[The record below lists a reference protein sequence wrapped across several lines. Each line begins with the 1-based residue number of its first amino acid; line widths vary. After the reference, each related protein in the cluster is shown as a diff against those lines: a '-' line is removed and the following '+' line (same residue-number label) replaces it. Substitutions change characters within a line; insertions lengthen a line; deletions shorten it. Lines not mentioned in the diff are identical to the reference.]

1 MISELSLT
9 ADDINTLLESV
20 SAWEKAKQDE
30 GFSHSLLTA
39 MITPKDK
46 SESDWKAEVMKPL
59 DAVKEETE
67 RRKRSAIMLKA
78 KLVHLLD
85 RTLLNGQAG

>member
-1 MISELSLT
+1 MANELSLT
-9 ADDINTLLESV
+9 ADDINTLLDSV
-20 SAWEKAKQDE
+20 SAWERAKQEE
-30 GFSHSLLTA
+30 GFSSSLLTA
-39 MITPKDK
+39 MIVPRDK
-46 SESDWKAEVMKPL
+46 GESDWKAVVMKPIE
-59 DAVKEETE
+59 AVKEETE